1 MPNLLPQNNKKKI
14 REEYLLRLLALV
26 LVFSFITFLLASVF
40 FLPSYFLSKN
50 KAGLASEKISFL
62 KSYVEK
68 TQKSGLSEDV
78 ISTNL
83 KIKTLSFPEK
93 IKFHLSIRSILD
105 KKAAPIRITSL
116 VLRSINDEKKS
127 LFVGGIAS
135 DRDSLIDFTESLKTI
150 NDFSAVNLPVSN
162 LAKNKD
168 IDFNIELK
176 FSQETK

>member
-1 MPNLLPQNNKKKI
+1 MNDPG
-14 REEYLLRLLALV
+14 
-26 LVFSFITFLLASVF
+26 AS
-40 FLPSYFLSKN
+40 
-50 KAGLASEKISFL
+50 G
-62 KSYVEK
+62 
-68 TQKSGLSEDV
+68 
-78 ISTNL
+78 
-83 KIKTLSFPEK
+83 
-93 IKFHLSIRSILD
+93 
-105 KKAAPIRITSL
+105 
-116 VLRSINDEKKS
+116 RSINDEKKS